1 MGIFLYLG
9 LTSIYFTYR
18 EVMEILLY
26 LQGSYGNFTL
36 LRGKRL
42 ENYFTTGSQET
53 FLRKNIVLQS
63 LLVHTVPLEY
73 RIEYELFVAWQENV
87 RSKSCWDELSSSIK
101 FSCFL
106 CFLHALKRNRNYV
119 YKVEFRGTKYH
130 INLNI
135 RKALV

>member
-73 RIEYELFVAWQENV
+73 RIEYELFVA
-87 RSKSCWDELSSSIK
+87 
-101 FSCFL
+101 
-106 CFLHALKRNRNYV
+106 
-119 YKVEFRGTKYH
+119 
-130 INLNI
+130 
-135 RKALV
+135 